1 MSLAKKLL
9 LLAVLF
15 SLLALAGCSSYD
27 QLEPIDPENGIWDKY
42 FVYPLSWTLDYFARL
57 FNTTDNPENDRYG
70 WSIVVVTIILRIIIL
85 PLMIKQIKTSRAMQ
99 ELQPEIIKLR
109 EKYQKN
115 QERLQQEMMKLF
127 QKHNINPMAGCLPV
141 LVQMPILI
149 AFYHAIMRNEH
160 IATHS
165 FLWLTDLGSP
175 DPWYI
180 LPVLAGLTTYLQQK
194 VMGAQTQG
202 NPQMQV
208 LMVVLPVMIGLFAI
222 YFPSA
227 LSLYWVV
234 GNLFSI
240 AQSYLMRD
248 MYKLRQEVASK

>member
-1 MSLAKKLL
+1 
-9 LLAVLF
+9 
-15 SLLALAGCSSYD
+15 
-27 QLEPIDPENGIWDKY
+27 
-42 FVYPLSWTLDYFARL
+42 
-57 FNTTDNPENDRYG
+57 
-70 WSIVVVTIILRIIIL
+70 
-85 PLMIKQIKTSRAMQ
+85 
-99 ELQPEIIKLR
+99 
-109 EKYQKN
+109 
-115 QERLQQEMMKLF
+115 MKLF